1 MAGGAVVNVFKF
13 NTGSL
18 PKETLNIK
26 LWFAVFAF
34 GLMGAARGVDEGL
47 ITGVFNSHSFKQSV
61 GIDDLNKGDLAS
73 IKGTISSMVQLGSIA
88 GALFA
93 FVVCDRIGRVWATR
107 QLCCL
112 WILGIA
118 IFIGNNGN
126 MDAVYAGRFVAG
138 LGIGQTCVV
147 GPIYLSEISP
157 APIRGLCTCMFTG
170 AVYLGIMIA
179 YFANWGAQI
188 HMADSFNRW
197 AVPTSLHLMFAGII
211 LLLTFFQLESPRFY
225 IKQGK
230 REKALEVLCKLRG
243 LPADHPYILNEI
255 SEMDI
260 AFQEEMEATLG
271 MGWKGLFKEILGIKR
286 NSYRLFLTNLAQ
298 NMACWSGGSAITV
311 YAPDLFTLVGITGQE
326 QSLFST
332 VVFGVVK
339 FVSAIICALFLVD
352 MAGRKR
358 SLIIGIILQSIAMFY
373 IAIFLNLVPI
383 AENPDFVPSETQSR
397 ASTAAI
403 AFIYISGVGWA
414 LGWNSGQYL
423 LSSELFPLRI
433 RGICS
438 SITMAMHFICQYAVN
453 RSLPEMLLEHGGLGP
468 HGTFYFFGVI
478 SILGGFWVWLF
489 VPEAAGRSLETIDK
503 MFDLPWYKIGLHGRK
518 FAEEYDREQ
527 ERIYHDEKK
536 DGGVVVSHNETA

>member
-1 MAGGAVVNVFKF
+1 MAGGAAINIFKF

-18 PKETLNIK
+18 PKETLNAK

-47 ITGVFNSHSFKQSV
+47 ITGVFNSNAFKQSV
-61 GIDDLNKGDLAS
+61 GIDDLEKDELAS
-73 IKGTISSMVQLGSIA
+73 IKGTISSMVQLGSVA

-93 FVVCDRIGRVWATR
+93 FLVCDRIGRVWATR

-126 MDAVYAGRFVAG
+126 MGAVYAGRFVAG

-179 YFANWGAQI
+179 YFANWGTQI
-188 HMADSFNRW
+188 HMADTFNRW

-211 LLLTFFQLESPRFY
+211 LILTFFQLESPRFY

-243 LPADHPYILNEI
+243 LPADHPYVLNEI
-255 SEMDI
+255 TEMDV

-286 NSYRLFLTNLAQ
+286 NAYRLFLTNLAQ

-339 FVSAIICALFLVD
+339 FVAAIICALFLVD

-358 SLIIGIILQSIAMFY
+358 SLIIGIVLQTIAMFY

-383 AENPDFVPSETQSR
+383 AENPDFVPTKTQNR

-453 RSLPEMLLEHGGLGP
+453 RALPEMLLKDGGLGP

-478 SILGGFWVWLF
+478 SVLGGFWVWLF

-503 MFDLPWYKIGLHGRK
+503 MFDLPWYRIGLFGRK

-527 ERIYHDEKK
+527 EEIYRDEKR
-536 DGGVVVSHNETA
+536 DGAIVVSHNENA